1 MRNFTLSLLA
11 SMLSIVTW
19 AQVLKVESVEKLPVP
34 RSSATAQ
41 VAAISQAG
49 DYLLL
54 CSQAQ
59 EGLVKWDLSRD
70 TGNMLTTARGAGFNT
85 QISDDGDIVA
95 FQEVTMGQDR
105 LLLRSVHAIDI
116 NTGIKQ
122 MIAAP
127 SRELQG
133 FELDKGSITTVVDN
147 KISSHPLSES
157 HNATPR
163 PVVSNS
169 NLKLMLTINGSTR
182 QFTPNGE
189 QYTYIWASVSPN
201 AERVLYYVSELG
213 CYSCRLDGSDMIK
226 LGDLRA
232 PQWLDDNT
240 VVGMRDRDNG
250 ITFTES
256 KIIAMT
262 LDGTEQELTSDDYIA
277 LYPHVARN
285 AQKIAFSTLDGDIYI
300 INYTK

>member
-95 FQEVTMGQDR
+95 FQEG
-105 LLLRSVHAIDI
+105 L
-116 NTGIKQ
+116 N
-122 MIAAP
+122 
-127 SRELQG
+127 
-133 FELDKGSITTVVDN
+133 N
-147 KISSHPLSES
+147 
-157 HNATPR
+157 NCC
-163 PVVSNS
+163 
-169 NLKLMLTINGSTR
+169 R
-182 QFTPNGE
+182 QH
-189 QYTYIWASVSPN
+189 
-201 AERVLYYVSELG
+201 
-213 CYSCRLDGSDMIK
+213 D
-226 LGDLRA
+226 
-232 PQWLDDNT
+232 
-240 VVGMRDRDNG
+240 
-250 ITFTES
+250 
-256 KIIAMT
+256 
-262 LDGTEQELTSDDYIA
+262 
-277 LYPHVARN
+277 
-285 AQKIAFSTLDGDIYI
+285 
-300 INYTK
+300 

>member
-95 FQEVTMGQDR
+95 FVSSSLGLDIQHVGFVWKPVGAKMPR
-105 LLLRSVHAIDI
+105 LLHAS
-116 NTGIKQ
+116 
-122 MIAAP
+122 AV
-127 SRELQG
+127 
-133 FELDKGSITTVVDN
+133 KGKV
-147 KISSHPLSES
+147 
-157 HNATPR
+157 
-163 PVVSNS
+163 VVSDLSLQDYAVEAN
-169 NLKLMLTINGSTR
+169 N
-182 QFTPNGE
+182 
-189 QYTYIWASVSPN
+189 
-201 AERVLYYVSELG
+201 
-213 CYSCRLDGSDMIK
+213 CR
-226 LGDLRA
+226 
-232 PQWLDDNT
+232 
-240 VVGMRDRDNG
+240 G
-250 ITFTES
+250 IRIVRLNV
-256 KIIAMT
+256 K
-262 LDGTEQELTSDDYIA
+262 
-277 LYPHVARN
+277 
-285 AQKIAFSTLDGDIYI
+285 
-300 INYTK
+300 